1 MLRARV
7 AGRLVADE
15 GVRGIFVGR
24 QPPLSGIRVVDAA
37 TFIAAPFTASILGEF
52 GADVIK
58 VEQPGT
64 GDPLRDFGTHSSRG
78 DTYCWLSEA
87 RNKKSITLDLRS
99 PDGANLFRRLIAD
112 ADILCENFRPG
123 TLERW
128 GLGPDDLQAINPKL
142 IVLRISGYGQTG
154 PYKDRP
160 GFARI
165 AHAFGGLAHLTGMP
179 GGPPLTP
186 GSTSLADYISGL
198 YGVIGVMMAL
208 RERAASGLGQSIDLA
223 LYEPILRVLDELAPA
238 YAACGTGRGRLGLGT
253 SNACPH
259 GHFRTKD
266 GHWVAIA
273 CTNDKMFKR
282 LAVIIG
288 MRELAS
294 SDTYGKAIKRIAEC
308 DYINNLVGDWTGTLT
323 RREVLDA
330 CIAGEVPCA
339 PVNTIEDIFEDPH
352 FAAREDLVTL
362 VDEEI
367 GEVVVPAVLPKLSAT
382 PGSVHSLGPKLG
394 ASNDEI
400 LGDLLGLGEEA
411 IEALRQRGVI

>member
-1 MLRARV
+1 
-7 AGRLVADE
+7 
-15 GVRGIFVGR
+15 VGR
-24 QPPLSGIRVVDAA
+24 QPPLSGIRVIDAA

-52 GADVIK
+52 GAEVIK

-64 GDPLRDFGTHSSRG
+64 GDPLRDFGTHSDRG

-87 RNKKSITLDLRS
+87 RNKKSVTLNLRS
-99 PDGANLFRRLIAD
+99 PEGADLFRRLIAD

-128 GLGPDDLQAINPKL
+128 GLSPDDLQAINPKL

-179 GGPPLTP
+179 DGPPLTP

-208 RERAASGLGQSIDLA
+208 RERDASGLGQSIDLA

-238 YAACGTGRGRLGLGT
+238 YAAKGTGRGRLGLGT

-266 GHWVAIA
+266 EHWVAIA

-288 MRELAS
+288 MPELARPGAY
-294 SDTYGKAIKRIAEC
+294 DKAVRRIAEC
-308 DYINNLVGDWTGTLT
+308 DYINGLVDDWTGSRT
-323 RREVLDA
+323 RREVLDD

-339 PVNTIEDIFEDPH
+339 PVNTIKDIFEDPH
-352 FAAREDLVTL
+352 YAAREDLVTL
-362 VDEEI
+362 VDEDI
-367 GEVVVPAVLPKLSAT
+367 GDVVVPGVLPKLSAT
-382 PGSVHSLGPKLG
+382 PGRIDSLGPGLG

-400 LGDLLGLGEEA
+400 LRNLLGLDEETM
-411 IEALRQRGVI
+411 ETLREKGVV